1 MLRVTLAATHLIALG
16 LGLGAVVTRGNALRE
31 PVSTSSLR
39 RALRADGAW
48 GLAAALWLTTGLWR
62 LLGETEK
69 ATGYYLHNSL
79 FVTKMLLFVA
89 VVALEIWPMVML
101 IKWRRA
107 LQRSNLM
114 QHIVKPATAR
124 RIATISHIEALL
136 IVLMVFA
143 ASAMARGFGVSS

>member
-31 PVSTSSLR
+31 PVSTNSLR

-48 GLAAALWLTTGLWR
+48 GLAAAVWLATGLWR

-69 ATGYYLHNSL
+69 AVGYYLHNSL
-79 FVTKMLLFVA
+79 FITKMGLFA
-89 VVALEIWPMVML
+89 VVLALEIWPMVML
-101 IKWRRA
+101 TKWRRA

-114 QHIVKPATAR
+114 QHIVAPATAR
-124 RIATISHIEALL
+124 RIATISYIEALL
-136 IVLMVFA
+136 ILLMVFA
-143 ASAMARGFGVSS
+143 ASAMARGLGVRS